1 MKTRNIL
8 IGLLAISLA
17 ACSGGD
23 TKEKI
28 TQLAELKAEFTE
40 LKKEI
45 TKLEKEIEKESGTKE
60 GAINVATKLITPET
74 YNHYIEVTGKVKA
87 DENTIISPEGAGKIT
102 EILVEEG
109 DNVRKGQTLAYLNND
124 ALDTQIEQAKVNL
137 NLAVTTFERQERLWN
152 QNIGSEM
159 EYLQAKSNKE
169 SLEQNLRS
177 LKAQK
182 DMMSVKSQI
191 NGVVDEVFQRKG
203 EIAGPSLPFAR
214 VVNIDK
220 VYINTE
226 VGEKFLGTINKGDA
240 TEIYFP
246 SLDKKVD
253 AKIYRSSTVIND
265 ISRTFRVR
273 INLNNPSHE
282 IKPNLL
288 TSVKLRVFSAD
299 NLIIVPSIL
308 VKQDFEG
315 EFIFVATESNGK
327 TSAKKQYVTS
337 IFNSDNKTIISEG
350 LKSGD
355 KIITEGYDQIV
366 NGTEI
371 AIVKS

>member
-8 IGLLAISLA
+8 IGFIAISLA
-17 ACSGGD
+17 ACSGSE

-28 TQLAELKAEFTE
+28 SELAELKADFTE
-40 LKKEI
+40 LKKQI
-45 TKLEKEIEKESGTKE
+45 TKLEKEIEEESGSKE
-60 GAINVATKLITPET
+60 GAVNVATKVITPET

-137 NLAVTTFERQERLWN
+137 NLAITTFERQERLWN

-177 LKAQK
+177 LNAQK

-220 VYINTE
+220 VYVNTE

-246 SLDKKVD
+246 SIKKTVD

-273 INLNNPSHE
+273 INLDNKSHE

-299 NLIIVPSIL
+299 DLIIVPSIL

-327 TSAKKQYVTS
+327 SIAKKQYVTS

-355 KIITEGYDQIV
+355 QIITVGYDQIV